1 MRVHPFAP
9 VYRGGTQNNCV
20 SAFTRKLPG
29 DPLSLPMDVRV
40 DTHDFRP
47 WHVDEIRAV
56 MKIKADAGEQR
67 AQDAAFRVE
76 RDE

>member
-1 MRVHPFAP
+1 MHQFIEVARKTIAYGHSL
-9 VYRGGTQNNCV
+9 G
-20 SAFTRKLPG
+20 KLPH
-29 DPLSLPMDVRV
+29 DPLSLPMDVGM
-40 DTHDFRP
+40 DTHDFRL

>member
-1 MRVHPFAP
+1 LHQFIEVARKTI
-9 VYRGGTQNNCV
+9 VYGHSHG
-20 SAFTRKLPG
+20 KLPD
-29 DPLSLPMDVRV
+29 DPLSLSMDVGV

-67 AQDAAFRVE
+67 AQDRAFRVE